1 VSPADVG
8 RGTLGGIFDL
18 TGVARGPDGI
28 KRYDVLPPNLVHML
42 RASVDRQGAAEAL
55 VETGGGPR
63 LSYAELW
70 DRAARVAGGLR
81 ALGVQRGDRV
91 AIRLANGVDWALAF
105 FGSLL
110 ADAIV
115 VPVNTRLTEEEA
127 GYIVTD
133 SGARYVF
140 APGAAL
146 PDGDALVVDDQ
157 GLGDAAAIFYTS
169 GTTGF
174 PKGAVTSHGNF
185 LSNAE
190 TCRRALSVAPEG
202 LRTLISVPLFHVT
215 GCNSQLLVA
224 MYLGGTAVIM
234 PAFEV
239 GAFLRAIEKER
250 IDTLTSVPA
259 IYWLAI
265 SQPAFA
271 TTDISSVRSV
281 SYGGAPIAPELVARL
296 GQAFPN
302 ARLGNGFGLTETSSV
317 TTFLPHEF
325 VVHADS
331 VGFPAPVC
339 DVRLDAVVPDGAGEL
354 LVRGPNV
361 VSGYWN
367 KPEATA
373 ETFVDG
379 WLHTGDLA
387 RIDDEGLVYLVDRM
401 KDMINRGGENVYCVE
416 VENALAG
423 APGVYEAAVLGVP
436 DEMMG
441 EKVGAVIVPMPGVTL
456 DVPAVL
462 DYLGAHIADFKIPQY
477 VAVSSAPLPR
487 NPGGKLLKRRL
498 REDTDWPAAAV
509 RR

>member
-1 VSPADVG
+1 MNSPGPD
-8 RGTLGGIFDL
+8 RSSLGGIFDL
-18 TGVARGPDGI
+18 TGVTRGQDGV
-28 KRYDVLPPNLVHML
+28 KRYDDLPANLVHML
-42 RASVDRQGAAEAL
+42 RASVERRGAAEA
-55 VETGGGPR
+55 VAETGGGPR
-63 LSYAELW
+63 LSYTELW

-81 ALGVQRGDRV
+81 DRGVERGDRA
-91 AIRLANGVDWALAF
+91 AIRLGNGIDWVLAF
-105 FGSLL
+105 LGAVL
-110 ADAIV
+110 ADAVV
-115 VPVNTRLTEEEA
+115 VPVNTRFTDEEA
-127 GYIVTD
+127 GYVIKD

-140 APGAAL
+140 APGDSL
-146 PDGDALVVDDQ
+146 PDAEPLVVDDQ
-157 GLGDAAAIFYTS
+157 DHADPAAIFYTS

-174 PKGAVTSHGNF
+174 PKGAVTSHANF

-190 TCRRALSVAPEG
+190 NCRRGLYATPDN

-215 GCNSQLLVA
+215 GCNSQLLLA

-234 PAFEV
+234 PAFDV
-239 GAFLRAIEKER
+239 GAFLRAIQDER
-250 IDTLTSVPA
+250 IDTMITVPA

-265 SQPAFA
+265 SQPSFGGI
-271 TTDISSVRSV
+271 DISAVRSV
-281 SYGGAPIAPELVARL
+281 SYGGAPIAPDLVARL
-296 GQAFPN
+296 AKAFPQ

-317 TTFLPHEF
+317 ATFLPHEF
-325 VVHADS
+325 VAHADS

-339 DVRLDAVVPDGAGEL
+339 DVRLDAAQPDGTGEL

-373 ETFVDG
+373 AAFRDG

-387 RIDDEGLVYLVDRM
+387 RVDDEGLVYLVDRI

-441 EKVGAVIVPMPGVTL
+441 EKVGAVIVPTPGVPF
-456 DVPAVL
+456 DVAAVFG
-462 DYLGAHIADFKIPQY
+462 YLGAHLADFKIPQY
-477 VAVSSAPLPR
+477 VAVSAAPLPR
-487 NPGGKLLKRRL
+487 NPGGKLLKRQL
-498 REDTDWPAAAV
+498 RDETDWAAAT